1 MRYWWAPLSS
11 RLTVSEAAA
20 LIGVPRSLRGVDVK
34 FCGLTR
40 VEDAREAT
48 RLGAAYVG
56 AIFAGGPRHSRPRV
70 RARCSTLRAG
80 GPAAVGVFGADDVDA
95 IAADAITADVE
106 VIQLHGDPRAA
117 DVRAMRDALGACVGG
132 RACRWYDAPDVGG
145 RLFREGRCSAARRA
159 RTGAVGRHGRQ
170 ARVGLL
176 ADSVSALRG
185 RTPVVLAGGLNPEN
199 VAEAVGLMAPD
210 VVDVSSGVESAPGI
224 KDHARCARSSTPHGE
239 CKVRRMKLSPIA
251 SAPSAAA
258 TYRRR

>member
-1 MRYWWAPLSS
+1 VAS
-11 RLTVSEAAA
+11 
-20 LIGVPRSLRGVDVK
+20 VK

-56 AIFAGGPRHSRPRV
+56 AIFAGGPRHVSPE
-70 RARCSTLRAG
+70 RAREVFDAATG

-95 IAADAITADVE
+95 IAADAITAGVE

-117 DVRAMRDALGACVGG
+117 DVRAMRKRFGG
-132 RACRWYDAPDVGG
+132 RVWAVARADGSMLPEWAEELFHEADAVLLDARVQG
-145 RLFREGRCSAARRA
+145 RLGG
-159 RTGAVGRHGRQ
+159 TGVK
-170 ARVGLL
+170 LEWSSL

-199 VAEAVGLMAPD
+199 VAEAVRLMAPD

-224 KDHARCARSSTPHGE
+224 KDHAKMRAFFD
-239 CKVRRMKLSPIA
+239 
-251 SAPSAAA
+251 AAQGSG
-258 TYRRR
+258 R